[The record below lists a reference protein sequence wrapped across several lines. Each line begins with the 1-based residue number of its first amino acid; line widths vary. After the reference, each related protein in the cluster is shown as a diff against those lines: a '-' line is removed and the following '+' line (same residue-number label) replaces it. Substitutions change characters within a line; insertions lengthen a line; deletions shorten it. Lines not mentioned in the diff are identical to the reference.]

1 MPASRGRR
9 VALPRREGYPLLD
22 SARVRR
28 LIVLVLPCLLLP
40 ACRDDRVPLA
50 YHLEAGRRLEHRL
63 TLEAEV
69 TRTLQGQTREEDVV
83 ARFRATQEVVAS
95 LPDGGA
101 EVNTVLVPESLEVD
115 GRSVDTGPDQ
125 EFVVTL
131 APDGRV
137 VEIREAGADPGGA
150 LAPVGI
156 ERLLPRLRPML
167 PGYPVRPGDAWRSET
182 SLSDENGRFSLSARS
197 RLTQLGVTDGYD
209 AALVRTTYE
218 SPVDRQEVFQNA
230 VAQMRG
236 TDVGAQQ
243 AWFALEGF
251 LLRSSGDSVGSYRV
265 AFTPPGD
272 QVGLDPVEGSLVVRL
287 HTEMELLSAA
297 GG

>member
-1 MPASRGRR
+1 M
-9 VALPRREGYPLLD
+9 
-22 SARVRR
+22 RR

-50 YHLEAGRRLEHRL
+50 YRLEAGRRLEHRL
-63 TLEAEV
+63 TLHAEV
-69 TRTLQGQTREEDVV
+69 IRTLQGQTREEDLV
-83 ARFRATQEVVAS
+83 ASFLATQEIVAP

-101 EVNTVLVPESLEVD
+101 EVNTLLVPESLEVD
-115 GRSVDTGPDQ
+115 GRSVDPGPDQ

-131 APDGRV
+131 APDGGV

-156 ERLLPRLRPML
+156 ERLLPRLRPVL
-167 PGYPVRPGDAWRSET
+167 PGYPVRPGDTWHSQT
-182 SLSDENGRFSLSARS
+182 SLSDESGRFSLTARS
-197 RLTQLGVTDGYD
+197 RLSQLGVAEGHD

-230 VAQMRG
+230 VAEMRG
-236 TDVGAQQ
+236 TDVGAHQ
-243 AWFALEGF
+243 AWFALDGF
-251 LLRSSGDSVGSYRV
+251 LVRSTGDSVGSYRV
-265 AFTPPGD
+265 AFTPPGEAA
-272 QVGLDPVEGSLVVRL
+272 GIDPVEGSLVVRL
-287 HTEMELLSAA
+287 HTEMELLSAT